1 MAPRKLRKKLMEEIS
16 TIEDEKFLKAIELL
30 IDGRKERESQ
40 YELTPAQ
47 EKELQR
53 RITAIDNGTAKL
65 IPWDEVEKNLLSN
78 RRVRKVK

>member
-1 MAPRKLRKKLMEEIS
+1 MAPRKLRKKLMDEIS

-40 YELTPAQ
+40 YELTPVQ

-65 IPWDEVEKNLLSN
+65 IPWEEVEKNLLSN
-78 RRVRKVK
+78 RRIRKVK